1 MNTSPPKP
9 VIWMGDSLARLQA
22 FPPTVQPDIAL
33 LKQRLAQAATIHAA
47 RKD

>member
-1 MNTSPPKP
+1 MNAPAPKP

-33 LKQRLAQAATIHAA
+33 MKQRLARAATLHAA
-47 RKD
+47 QEN

>member
-1 MNTSPPKP
+1 MNTSAPKP

-33 LKQRLAQAATIHAA
+33 LKRRLARATTLHAA
-47 RKD
+47 QED